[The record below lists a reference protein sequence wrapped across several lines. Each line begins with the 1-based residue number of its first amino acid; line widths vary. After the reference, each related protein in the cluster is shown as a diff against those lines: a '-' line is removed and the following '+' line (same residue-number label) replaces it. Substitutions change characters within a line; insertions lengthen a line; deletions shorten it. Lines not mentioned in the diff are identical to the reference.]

1 MGRAARQGTAG
12 GQREPDGE
20 LAGIGQDY
28 PGWQPWRS
36 SAGRWWAVRQGRT
49 WAPPDVPVAW
59 ARTVDGDTA
68 EQLRAAL
75 DIQAGLGAP
84 GRTGEGAP

>member
-1 MGRAARQGTAG
+1 MGWAAR
-12 GQREPDGE
+12 REPDGE

-36 SAGRWWAVRQGRT
+36 SAGRWWAVRQGQ
-49 WAPPDVPVAW
+49 AMPPPDTTEW

-68 EQLRAAL
+68 DQLRAAL
-75 DIQAGLGAP
+75 AEQAGLDVH
-84 GRTGEGAP
+84 GRERGGTP